1 MGSSRSV
8 EIVLR
13 RVRLRRSVAPTWRGW
28 CTLAVLSAAVSA
40 AVLAPSSAGIGLCV
54 AIAVV
59 LVAAAISV
67 VSVCRM
73 RNQSLWCEATG
84 PPLVPQGEPAQ
95 ITLHIAG
102 RIPRFG
108 CLLCIDRSASGW
120 QRGPMNLTPDRYRP
134 QSRHVAP
141 PPRDRFHL
149 VADEPGEPRGPSR
162 RQAFSTLAMGVPT
175 GQRGI
180 LVNAG
185 VGLWLYDPLGL
196 IGVRLGILPVP
207 PVVVHPV
214 PCCPSQRERPHQIRR
229 SLPQGTGSSM
239 PTQAAGDDL
248 IGLRSY
254 QPGDRLSSV
263 HWRAVV
269 GSSALLVREFGGTLG
284 NPHRLILDDRAGV
297 HRRAAFEA
305 ALDALVTELL
315 RPSSVAPVIE
325 LRSLASG
332 DALSVVTGSPSPSL
346 LRWLAVVEPR
356 HAVGRHVAAP
366 PRSRELGAGDVIIT
380 TSTGA
385 GSLSRL
391 RQAGARLVV
400 VE

>member
-1 MGSSRSV
+1 
-8 EIVLR
+8 
-13 RVRLRRSVAPTWRGW
+13 VAPTWRGW
-28 CTLAVLSAAVSA
+28 CTLAVLSASVSA
-40 AVLAPSSAGIGLCV
+40 AVLAPSPAGIGLCV

-59 LVAAAISV
+59 LVAAAITV
-67 VSVCRM
+67 VSVCRR

-84 PPLVPQGEPAQ
+84 TPLVPQGEPAQ
-95 ITLHIAG
+95 VTLHIAG
-102 RIPRFG
+102 RIPRVG
-108 CLLCIDRSASGW
+108 CLLCVDRSAFRRH
-120 QRGPMNLTPDRYRP
+120 RGPMDSMSDRYPPR
-134 QSRHVAP
+134 RHYVAP

-149 VADEPGEPRGPSR
+149 VAGEPVEPDGPSQ
-162 RQAFSTLAMGVPT
+162 RQIFSTLVMGVPT

-180 LVNAG
+180 LVSAG
-185 VGLWLYDPLGL
+185 AGLWLYDPLGL
-196 IGVRLGILPVP
+196 IGVPLGILPVP
-207 PVVVHPV
+207 SVVVHPV
-214 PCCPSQRERPHQIRR
+214 SSRPSQGERPHQIRPA
-229 SLPQGTGSSM
+229 LHQGTGSSM
-239 PTQAAGDDL
+239 PTQSAGNDL
-248 IGLRSY
+248 IGLRPY

-269 GSSALLVREFGGTLG
+269 GSSPPLVREFGGTPG
-284 NPHRLILDDRAGV
+284 TPHRLILDDRAGV

-356 HAVGRHVAAP
+356 HAVSRHVVAP

-391 RQAGARLVV
+391 RQAGAHLVV